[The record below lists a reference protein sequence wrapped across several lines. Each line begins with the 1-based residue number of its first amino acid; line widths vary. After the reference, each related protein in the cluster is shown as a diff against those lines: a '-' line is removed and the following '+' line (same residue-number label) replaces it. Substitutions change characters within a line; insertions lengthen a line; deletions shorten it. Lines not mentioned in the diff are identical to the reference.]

1 MLAASVRFA
10 TLSPSQVVPFKA
22 VNNFFVCTS
31 CRAPLRSMS
40 QQATLTVGLP
50 PASGYVLLDR
60 TQVVAPARF
69 ESFVLESMRWSSQVL
84 PLQYRMEA
92 EFSTGQR
99 VLLND
104 WSYDPKLSVVLL
116 PRAET
121 VQVRGQ
127 VRDGRGV
134 FSVTAPEKI
143 DLLSKAGAEDLRVLT
158 EFQQGGMSLATYSVR
173 RVSETLKT
181 LESEVSAMDPALQLQ
196 LWQDVAFATLSGSFN
211 GTLAN
216 CTEDCGPQGQCPSLE
231 TTPRSC
237 DCSSGWLGTLCE
249 IQNFE
254 VASQELI
261 TRKVLVA
268 LQLLLSTH
276 LEVLGITSR
285 KGAFA
290 RVFKLLRQV
299 GADCRRLPADVMASL
314 TALAAGLAVLVPKA
328 ALRDASAEMADL
340 MSQLY
345 VCLPEEPAEPM
356 ANMPAPATVLLT
368 SLGSSQ
374 ICRTVGSATTLCY
387 DLASSDVTLSCNIS
401 ASQAGGALVESH
413 CRVDLNLG
421 LSEPYPCPCPVPNDP
436 WLGFGRSGEEAPL
449 SETLGARSEKDILWR
464 ELLKRFWNSTA
475 YTSNLSAPGPALAAA
490 LWLQEIGAPDSQVTA
505 ALAKAEQTQLIQQG
519 VLLVL
524 KHLAQLLADALLI
537 AAVPGQAPS
546 AVSSLPVV
554 AHWDMPT
561 VVPGAETAGQS
572 RNGTAVLFVDTAGT
586 TVEVEL
592 ESSYQLLSTRQLP
605 SILPFK
611 VPMGALHW
619 NYAGRGLFSQMDPS
633 IKVQSDV
640 VQLRLLESQQYNLT
654 KLRYR
659 FMVPENQPSC
669 SQQRPAEDLLLLCC
683 NASNDT
689 TRPGTFAS
697 LSCPTSS
704 SGLVQARRVTAE
716 SPRALT
722 LSTPAE
728 TQAGSVVEI
737 VGKQAPF
744 EQGLESLL
752 DDTRFWTPTGQ
763 TVLLAGTHIRL
774 RGGDL
779 KVARACDSQ
788 GNAAPRFILK
798 EGQMLQE
805 PEDGYYADAWCR
817 TVFTL
822 ARAKQSSAPSWQTF
836 ANLLLEAAE
845 EVLADPSVVP
855 TSTTATIS
863 SSTQT
868 MSTSTSSTKS
878 SVSTTSSTSTTSATY
893 TSSSTITI
901 TSTGILNSS
910 TSTSVSVTHTSSS
923 TSISFTSSITRST
936 SSTTTE
942 AFNGTTTMT
951 LSTTT
956 PPWCTRADA
965 DPAQKDTWCPS
976 GVDSESALPFYAD
989 VELSDTEGVL
999 LVDVFSVQFSL
1010 NGSSPLAFRST
1021 GAGTTGRLILMVPE
1035 RSTFFVW
1042 AMSEIFSLWVSS
1054 WQELHKLSNSS
1065 HVLRD
1070 WLTKTS
1076 TATISTTMTSTSTT
1090 ATTSTST
1097 RLVKPFPT
1105 PLHASGVLLGGLE
1118 LAFSDPLEVFSR
1130 ALAFDLE
1137 NYNGVA
1143 ARDVVDSLWADRGL
1157 EGANLLSTW
1166 CQVPKL
1172 APAQNL
1178 SRIFLALDPAAL
1190 KIVDDTGL
1198 RPLHLVLEALDRGVP
1213 PWWNESFWAD
1223 SAGGPDWVAPL
1234 PTTSTMTRTTTST
1247 QDLESLLC
1255 PEVDCLPTGDCGLDP
1270 SELECVA
1277 WSESLRRFVPALGC
1291 TLVAEPGRRWPLLQ
1305 SGHFELLCECES
1317 WAHHSAMAIAE
1328 KRPEMT
1334 PFPPQVTIRT
1344 REYAVSWYD
1353 KVNRYNLRGLAIV
1366 FAFIVLALLHL
1377 AVAAYAEVRW
1387 RMQARWVAMHAS
1399 RMKGVQVEV
1408 KQLDDREKDFIKRRA
1423 EEIRVQGELSAAVV
1437 AAEAEAALLQAQ
1449 SLQQSP
1455 MTNTLSNIT
1464 TTSLDFRHAKDG
1476 LATIF
1481 QAQGLGDV
1489 EDDVVR
1495 PAMSQPGPVTPT
1507 VSTHIVTS
1515 SLKKEAPSI
1524 AAVPPPLSS
1533 GAPSPQTLS
1542 LREAAHEEAFQPEA
1556 MILVKQPLKE
1566 RVVNYMH
1573 DAAVVASQ
1581 RCTRKSVWRNCQIH
1595 HKIVSLSDDSQ
1606 TWSFSAPERAAVFHF
1621 SLWIQAVCL
1630 ALVLGGGVDRR
1641 PYQDPFCP
1649 GAGNEFTLAAAGCLL
1664 QASQLLDVVLA
1675 ALWAVPVSAVVQTIC
1690 RGRSFAVRTQELTA
1704 AARERAFTRHFLGPW
1719 PSVIM
1724 APQEAKARVWN
1735 LFCGLTAMICCCSC
1749 CPRLKRRP
1757 LLPLHWQPSVV
1768 PICAALLLFVLAW
1781 ALAYYMFFFSSSI
1794 YMHEVSR
1801 TDTTEVEIVYPPDER
1816 SEVAAAE
1823 IVGPLQAHLILVPEM
1838 QRFLVLLV
1846 FSWIMN
1852 FFVFEP
1858 LLLALHLVVGEPTL
1872 GDLVNM
1878 IRKLFMVQVRF
1889 ISWLCRLCIPQERRD
1904 QASKFLADSSQ
1915 RLTKS
1920 LSGLA
1925 PPAKPGRKICCCRR
1939 RSKVVPL
1946 APEDLKETIE
1956 SEGEEEKDSKEE
1968 KGHTP
1973 KKVEAEESKRK
1984 DRRDGDG
1991 AKERDSKENQEDKE
2005 EKRKKEKR
2013 KKRKP

>member
-1 MLAASVRFA
+1 
-10 TLSPSQVVPFKA
+10 
-22 VNNFFVCTS
+22 
-31 CRAPLRSMS
+31 
-40 QQATLTVGLP
+40 
-50 PASGYVLLDR
+50 
-60 TQVVAPARF
+60 
-69 ESFVLESMRWSSQVL
+69 
-84 PLQYRMEA
+84 
-92 EFSTGQR
+92 
-99 VLLND
+99 
-104 WSYDPKLSVVLL
+104 
-116 PRAET
+116 
-121 VQVRGQ
+121 
-127 VRDGRGV
+127 
-134 FSVTAPEKI
+134 
-143 DLLSKAGAEDLRVLT
+143 
-158 EFQQGGMSLATYSVR
+158 
-173 RVSETLKT
+173 
-181 LESEVSAMDPALQLQ
+181 
-196 LWQDVAFATLSGSFN
+196 
-211 GTLAN
+211 
-216 CTEDCGPQGQCPSLE
+216 
-231 TTPRSC
+231 
-237 DCSSGWLGTLCE
+237 
-249 IQNFE
+249 
-254 VASQELI
+254 
-261 TRKVLVA
+261 
-268 LQLLLSTH
+268 
-276 LEVLGITSR
+276 
-285 KGAFA
+285 
-290 RVFKLLRQV
+290 
-299 GADCRRLPADVMASL
+299 
-314 TALAAGLAVLVPKA
+314 
-328 ALRDASAEMADL
+328 
-340 MSQLY
+340 
-345 VCLPEEPAEPM
+345 
-356 ANMPAPATVLLT
+356 
-368 SLGSSQ
+368 
-374 ICRTVGSATTLCY
+374 
-387 DLASSDVTLSCNIS
+387 
-401 ASQAGGALVESH
+401 
-413 CRVDLNLG
+413 
-421 LSEPYPCPCPVPNDP
+421 
-436 WLGFGRSGEEAPL
+436 
-449 SETLGARSEKDILWR
+449 
-464 ELLKRFWNSTA
+464 
-475 YTSNLSAPGPALAAA
+475 
-490 LWLQEIGAPDSQVTA
+490 
-505 ALAKAEQTQLIQQG
+505 
-519 VLLVL
+519 
-524 KHLAQLLADALLI
+524 
-537 AAVPGQAPS
+537 
-546 AVSSLPVV
+546 
-554 AHWDMPT
+554 
-561 VVPGAETAGQS
+561 
-572 RNGTAVLFVDTAGT
+572 
-586 TVEVEL
+586 
-592 ESSYQLLSTRQLP
+592 
-605 SILPFK
+605 
-611 VPMGALHW
+611 
-619 NYAGRGLFSQMDPS
+619 
-633 IKVQSDV
+633 
-640 VQLRLLESQQYNLT
+640 
-654 KLRYR
+654 
-659 FMVPENQPSC
+659 
-669 SQQRPAEDLLLLCC
+669 
-683 NASNDT
+683 
-689 TRPGTFAS
+689 
-697 LSCPTSS
+697 
-704 SGLVQARRVTAE
+704 
-716 SPRALT
+716 
-722 LSTPAE
+722 
-728 TQAGSVVEI
+728 
-737 VGKQAPF
+737 
-744 EQGLESLL
+744 
-752 DDTRFWTPTGQ
+752 
-763 TVLLAGTHIRL
+763 
-774 RGGDL
+774 
-779 KVARACDSQ
+779 
-788 GNAAPRFILK
+788 
-798 EGQMLQE
+798 
-805 PEDGYYADAWCR
+805 
-817 TVFTL
+817 
-822 ARAKQSSAPSWQTF
+822 
-836 ANLLLEAAE
+836 
-845 EVLADPSVVP
+845 
-855 TSTTATIS
+855 
-863 SSTQT
+863 
-868 MSTSTSSTKS
+868 
-878 SVSTTSSTSTTSATY
+878 
-893 TSSSTITI
+893 
-901 TSTGILNSS
+901 
-910 TSTSVSVTHTSSS
+910 
-923 TSISFTSSITRST
+923 
-936 SSTTTE
+936 
-942 AFNGTTTMT
+942 MT

-1021 GAGTTGRLILMVPE
+1021 GAGRLILTVPE
-1035 RSTFFVW
+1035 RSAFFVW

-1070 WLTKTS
+1070 WLTKTT

-1097 RLVKPFPT
+1097 RLVKQFPT
-1105 PLHASGVLLGGLE
+1105 PLHSSGLLLGALE

-1157 EGANLLSTW
+1157 EGGNLLSAW

-1178 SRIFLALDPAAL
+1178 SRIFIALDPAAL

-1198 RPLHLVLEALDRGVP
+1198 RPLHSVLEALDRGVP
-1213 PWWNESFWAD
+1213 SWWNESFWAD
-1223 SAGGPDWVAPL
+1223 SAGGPGWVAPL

-1366 FAFIVLALLHL
+1366 FAFIVLALIHL

-1408 KQLDDREKDFIKRRA
+1408 KQLDDMEKDFIKRRA
-1423 EEIRVQGELSAAVV
+1423 DEIRAQGELSAAVV

-1455 MTNTLSNIT
+1455 MTNTLSSLS
-1464 TTSLDFRHAKDG
+1464 TSLDFRHAKDG

-1524 AAVPPPLSS
+1524 AAVPPPLS

-1573 DAAVVASQ
+1573 DAAVLASQ

-1621 SLWIQAVCL
+1621 SLWIQAVSL
-1630 ALVLGGGVDRR
+1630 ALVLGGGIDRR

-1664 QASQLLDVVLA
+1664 QASQLLDVALA
-1675 ALWAVPVSAVVQTIC
+1675 ALCAVLVSAVVQTIC

-1794 YMHEVSR
+1794 YMYEVSR

-1846 FSWIMN
+1846 FSWMMN

-1872 GDLVNM
+1872 GDLVN
-1878 IRKLFMVQVRF
+1878 IIWKLFMVQVRF
-1889 ISWLCRLCIPQERRD
+1889 VSWLCGLCIPQERRD
-1904 QASKFLADSSQ
+1904 EASKFLTDSSQ

-1925 PPAKPGRKICCCRR
+1925 PPAKPAVKICCCRR

-1973 KKVEAEESKRK
+1973 KQVEAKESK
-1984 DRRDGDG
+1984 RRDGDG